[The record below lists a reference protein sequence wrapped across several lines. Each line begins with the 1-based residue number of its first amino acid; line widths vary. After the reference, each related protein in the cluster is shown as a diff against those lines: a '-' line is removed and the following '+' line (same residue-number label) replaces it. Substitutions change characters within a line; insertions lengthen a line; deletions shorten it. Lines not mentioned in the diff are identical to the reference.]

1 VLGELKQIAAG
12 ATDLL
17 LRASSDPTYAD
28 GDDASWTAIDWSS
41 YTGSVELLGSPVNY
55 VDTGGED
62 RPALLFIHGL
72 GGRWQNWLLNIPAFM
87 DTHRVVAL
95 DLPGFGD
102 SPMPV
107 EPISMLG
114 YGRVA
119 DALCEAL
126 GIDWPVVVGNSMGG
140 LVGAEVALAFPTRVS
155 RLVLVSAAG
164 LSVEHRRREPL
175 LTGARLLAAQSTRIA
190 AHRESVVRR
199 ARLRRI
205 ALQSVARYPERLSA
219 PLTWE
224 LVQGS
229 GRPGFVPALDA
240 LLGYSLRERLGAI
253 EVPTLIVWGRDDR
266 LVPVADA
273 SDYEHLIG
281 SNARTVVFDD
291 TGHVPMIERPTRFN
305 ALLRAE
311 LSASDAPSGTAPKR
325 RHAGVR
331 PRRVSR

>member
-17 LRASSDPTYAD
+17 LHTSRDPTYAD
-28 GDDASWTAIDWSS
+28 GDDASWTEIDWAS
-41 YTGSVELLGSPVNY
+41 YTHSVELFGSAVSY

-72 GGRWQNWLLNIPAFM
+72 GGRWQNWLLNIPPFM

-102 SPMPV
+102 SEMPV
-107 EPISMLG
+107 EPITMLG
-114 YGRVA
+114 FGRVA
-119 DALCEAL
+119 DALCETL
-126 GIDWPVVVGNSMGG
+126 GIDYPVVVGNSMGG
-140 LVGAEVALAFPTRVS
+140 LVGAEVTLAYPTRVS

-190 AHRESVVRR
+190 AHREAVVRR
-199 ARLRRI
+199 ARLRRV
-205 ALQSVARYPERLSA
+205 ALQSVVRYPERLSA
-219 PLTWE
+219 SLTWE

-273 SDYEHLIG
+273 ADYQHLIG
-281 SNARTVVFDD
+281 DNARTVVFED

-305 ALLRAE
+305 ALLQAE
-311 LSASDAPSGTAPKR
+311 LSASDPVRSQRPR
-325 RHAGVR
+325 AGAR
-331 PRRVSR
+331 PRRP